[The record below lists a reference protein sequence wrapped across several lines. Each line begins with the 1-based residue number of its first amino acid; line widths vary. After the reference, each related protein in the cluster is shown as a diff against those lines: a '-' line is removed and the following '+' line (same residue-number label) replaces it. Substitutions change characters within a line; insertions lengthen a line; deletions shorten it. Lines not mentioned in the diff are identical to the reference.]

1 MSSKNTK
8 TFLVVYFTEVKL
20 HDVIPSKW
28 IRGEGKECK
37 CPKNVKLLGKLQSKS
52 DLVADENWK
61 TWDTEV
67 KYQSNTFLRA
77 HKYSKCLQ
85 CTSYVETSESTGEEN
100 SNETRKRKR
109 RPNPKYYQSPSGQE
123 IPPKKSKTRRIQVY
137 GSSSDEEQVVV
148 PPVPRNLTPVY
159 TNTSVTPDLKED
171 SDIFESSFEIHG
183 ECSKETFPAPTLLST
198 GGEDLKSKLRRFQ
211 EVVLSEQHS
220 IKSDIEIIRSAVV
233 RNNLSSKP
241 KCPFRKPISSVP
253 ELQVAEEVLEEEKVS
268 FKFWCISIG
277 GTNAEDHVRRILKKL
292 DLHEFSFEF
301 NFTGKYGKKSFK
313 KLSVCNIIIEVVI
326 DSHKPT
332 EHRIEE
338 VIANW

>member
-109 RPNPKYYQSPSGQE
+109 RPNPKAG
-123 IPPKKSKTRRIQVY
+123 
-137 GSSSDEEQVVV
+137 
-148 PPVPRNLTPVY
+148 
-159 TNTSVTPDLKED
+159 VTPDLKED